1 MMSEIW
7 EPCWRRLRL
16 PARRL
21 RLRLLLNVTQP
32 CGALVGVDVVYRCGW
47 TPRGKINLPSIHR
60 HDCSHRGMV
69 GRSAARADA

>member
-1 MMSEIW
+1 MS
-7 EPCWRRLRL
+7 
-16 PARRL
+16 
-21 RLRLLLNVTQP
+21 LNR